1 MPLQP
6 NFIERFFINRGEVP
20 GIMVDMAL
28 PAFQLQA
35 MLGAMEI
42 GFFRHLRDEPADLET
57 IAARTGAS
65 VRGIKNLVRVLKPLG
80 YIKEEQGTYSLTKLA
95 HKMPIDELE
104 RMAPFFK
111 HNIAKVTPEVGE
123 GIKNAPENG
132 VYGWEHVK
140 SGEVGRGYQA
150 SMRWLASSMVDEVVK
165 KIDLPSNAEHMLDL
179 GGSHG
184 LYTVEFCRKY
194 PQLKGTV
201 LDWEIGLE
209 EAEKTLKEHTDVANR
224 INLVER
230 DFEEEA
236 LPDGYDFVFLGNI
249 IHGIS
254 PDGNRELFDKIS
266 QATTDRGMIGIQDQF
281 AGIKG
286 SKFARAVAGL
296 AGLNL
301 FLFSGGRAHDYD
313 DVQQWLAEVGFTN
326 ANLHKLKQPGMSLV
340 TAHKE

>member
-20 GIMVDMAL
+20 GILSDMGL
-28 PAFQLQA
+28 PMFQLFA

-42 GFFRHLRDEPADLET
+42 GFFRHLEEEPADIET
-57 IAARTGAS
+57 LAQKTGAAPI
-65 VRGIKNLVRVLKPLG
+65 GIKNLVRVLEPLG
-80 YIKEEQGTYSLTKLA
+80 YLEEKNGKYHLTKLA
-95 HKMPIDELE
+95 RKMPIDLLE
-104 RMAPFFK
+104 TMAPYFK
-111 HNIAKVTPEVGE
+111 HQAAEIIPEVGKGLRE
-123 GIKNAPENG
+123 APEDG
-132 VYGWEHVK
+132 VYGWKHVK

-165 KIDLPSNAEHMLDL
+165 KIDLPSNTERMLDL

-184 LYTVEFCRKY
+184 LYTVEFCRTY

-209 EAEKTLKEHTDVANR
+209 EAEKTLEEQTDVADR
-224 INLVER
+224 IDLVER
-230 DFEEEA
+230 DFEEEE
-236 LPDGYDFVFLGNI
+236 LPEGYDFVFLGNI
-249 IHGIS
+249 IHGLS

-266 QATTDRGMIGIQDQF
+266 RATTDRGMIGIQDQF

-301 FLFSGGRAHDYD
+301 FLFTGGRAHDYD
-313 DVQQWLAEVGFTN
+313 DVEQWLADVGFTDS
-326 ANLHKLKQPGMSLV
+326 NLHKLKQPGMSLV
-340 TAHKE
+340 TAQKE